1 MESPKEKFLS
11 EGLLMGTDEQKM
23 NDRNSD
29 GSNPDHLKNLSEPER
44 QKYYESNAGDGTQAV
59 EHHLTGIKLLLTLL
73 SCVITLF
80 IVALDQTI
88 ITTILTQVGDK
99 FGAFEKIGWLTSGYL
114 LPTSCLAASYG
125 KISVAFGR
133 KQTMMAG
140 ILVFE
145 IGSLISALAQNMNML
160 IGGRVI
166 QGIGGGAIQ
175 AMVVVIMTEV
185 IPISKRSMV
194 FALIG
199 VTFSVASVVGPFV
212 GGAFATHVSW
222 RWCFYVNLPI
232 GGAAA
237 VMLMLGFHPPR
248 PLSNFKAKL
257 ALIDYVGTFLLCSG
271 LVLILLAITFGGI
284 EFPWKSGA
292 VISCF
297 ILGGILTFAFIYWN
311 FWFSKNPI
319 ILRELVVIP
328 QIDAAVLM
336 AGFNFGFFMAIIT
349 YLAVYFQVVFG
360 ASAWK
365 SGIDLLPL
373 VISVA
378 LSSVFN
384 GMFMRF
390 THYIKV
396 TMMVSAVLGP
406 IGCGLLLVLDKN
418 SSVANRIGLLIPVGV
433 SIGFMFQ
440 STMLAC
446 QVEAPNTV
454 VGSLIA
460 VTVLQN
466 FVKSTGGVLGISIA
480 QLIFQTTGS
489 AYIEKLR
496 NRLPND
502 PQYDSIRNIPSRAII
517 STPEIIKKL
526 SPAARSLVIEQFMK
540 ALKNVFY
547 FSLAMALAGFLA
559 AIFTTNKTIP
569 KDDEVAT
576 KEAKKKDVEA

>member
-1 MESPKEKFLS
+1 MSGRADTEGGVALPMSLLESGGETKDS
-11 EGLLMGTDEQKM
+11 
-23 NDRNSD
+23 
-29 GSNPDHLKNLSEPER
+29 LKYATEPEKK
-44 QKYYESNAGDGTQAV
+44 KYFESNAGDGTQAID
-59 EHHLTGIKLLLTLL
+59 HHLSGVKLLLTLL

-88 ITTILTQVGDK
+88 VTTILTQVGDK

-114 LPTSCLAASYG
+114 LPTACLAASYG

-140 ILVFE
+140 ILIFE
-145 IGSLISALAQNMNML
+145 IGSLISALSRNMDML

-175 AMVVVIMTEV
+175 AMVVVIMTEI
-185 IPISKRSMV
+185 IPISKRAMV

-199 VTFSVASVVGPFV
+199 VTFSVASVAGPFI

-237 VMLMLGFHPPR
+237 AMLILGFHPPTVR
-248 PLSNFKAKL
+248 TNLRAKL
-257 ALIDYVGTFLLCSG
+257 ARIDYIGTLLLCAS
-271 LVLILLAITFGGI
+271 LVLLLLALTFGGVQY
-284 EFPWKSGA
+284 PWNSAA
-292 VISCF
+292 VIACF
-297 ILGGILTFAFIYWN
+297 VLSGVSFFAFVYWN
-311 FWFSKNPI
+311 FFRSSNPI
-319 ILRELVVIP
+319 ILRELIVKP
-328 QIDAAVLM
+328 QIVAAVLM

-396 TMMVSAVLGP
+396 TMMISAILGP
-406 IGCGLLLVLDKN
+406 VGCGLLLVLDKHSP
-418 SSVANRIGLLIPVGV
+418 SSDRIGLLIPVGV
-433 SIGFMFQ
+433 SIGVMFQ
-440 STMLAC
+440 STMIAC

-454 VGSLIA
+454 EGSLIA

-489 AYIEKLR
+489 TYIK
-496 NRLPND
+496 RLKTQLPSD
-502 PQYDSIRNIPSRAII
+502 PVYDSIRQIPAKSII
-517 STPEIIKKL
+517 SAPEIIKEL
-526 SPAARSLVIEQFMK
+526 PPPAKALVIDEFMR

-547 FSLAMALAGFLA
+547 FALAMAVAGLIA
-559 AIFTTNKTIP
+559 AVFTTNKTIP
-569 KDDEVAT
+569 KDNDVAT
-576 KEAKKKDVEA
+576 KEKAPKSDPEHKEPLA